1 MAHARSELRASQS
14 QASHPWCAIFCVAR
28 ATSWYTANLWPN
40 CLLATTSLRRKMHL
54 VKVHNLLAC
63 SALCLIRRLWVNIAQ
78 IKLTIQLFHVIGFKT
93 PIQRVHFAL
102 WCSATH
108 KSIRATVICFSFPSC
123 SPRYNDTDLP
133 VYFIIFV
140 DFFLQGDD
148 FNSTCLVKTVL
159 WVALLKSLVLKKLK
173 KTTTRTKNKQL
184 PPPNLSLLGAIDLSP
199 KDISCSI
206 AHIGRESLL
215 WAQSV

>member
-1 MAHARSELRASQS
+1 MTYWSHQEKVADARSELRVSQS
-14 QASHPWCAIFCVAR
+14 QASHPWCAILCVAR

-40 CLLATTSLRRKMHL
+40 CLLATTSVRRKMHL
-54 VKVHNLLAC
+54 VKVRDSLEC
-63 SALCLIRRLWVNIAQ
+63 SALCLLRKLWVNIAQ

-123 SPRYNDTDLP
+123 SPRYNDTDLTD
-133 VYFIIFV
+133 FMIFV

-148 FNSTCLVKTVL
+148 FNSTRLVKTVL

-173 KTTTRTKNKQL
+173 KQQQEPKTNK
-184 PPPNLSLLGAIDLSP
+184 PPPPTSLCLVP
-199 KDISCSI
+199 
-206 AHIGRESLL
+206 
-215 WAQSV
+215 

>member
-1 MAHARSELRASQS
+1 MISPESWMIYWSHQEKMAHARSELRASQS

-28 ATSWYTANLWPN
+28 ATLWYTANLWPN
-40 CLLATTSLRRKMHL
+40 CLLATTSVRRKMHL
-54 VKVHNLLAC
+54 VKIHDLLAC

-133 VYFIIFV
+133 VYNFRRF
-140 DFFLQGDD
+140 FFLQGDD

-173 KTTTRTKNKQL
+173 KTTTRTKNKQ
-184 PPPNLSLLGAIDLSP
+184 PPPPTSLCLVP
-199 KDISCSI
+199 
-206 AHIGRESLL
+206 
-215 WAQSV
+215 